1 MHIIKFEQVANRS
14 RRKAGRATW
23 LCKMDLEQA
32 RERMIAEQLEQR
44 GISDPR
50 VLAAIRTVPRH
61 RFVPPELTE
70 HAYDDTPLPI
80 GFGQT
85 ISQPY
90 MVALIADVAA
100 PQPHERVLEVGT
112 GSGYQAAVLA
122 RLAAAVY
129 TVECV
134 EPLYLKAQRTLA
146 ELEVSNCFVRLGDGS
161 QGWPEMAPFDVIVVT
176 AAMPGIPRPL
186 IDQLT
191 AQGRLIAPIGVAE
204 LQTLVRIRRVDGH
217 LREEC
222 FGECRFVKM
231 VGKHGF
237 LE

>member
-1 MHIIKFEQVANRS
+1 
-14 RRKAGRATW
+14 
-23 LCKMDLEQA
+23 MDLEQA

-50 VLAAIRTVPRH
+50 VLAAIRLVPRH

-70 HAYDDTPLPI
+70 HAYEDTPLPI

-90 MVALIADVAA
+90 MVGLMAEVAA
-100 PQPHERVLEVGT
+100 PLPHERLLEVGT

-122 RLAAAVY
+122 RLAGVVY

-134 EPLYLKAQRTLA
+134 EPLYLRAQRTLA
-146 ELEVSNCFVRLGDGS
+146 EMGVTNCFVRLSDGS
-161 QGWPEMAPFDVIVVT
+161 LGWPEMAPFDVIVVT

-186 IDQLT
+186 IEQL
-191 AQGRLIAPIGVAE
+191 APQGRLIAPIGVPE
-204 LQTLVRIRRVDGH
+204 LQTLVCIRRIEGH

-237 LE
+237 ST